1 MRQVQKTRLP
11 EGASQKNM
19 STFQKISEAS
29 YLTAENAER
38 YRCIMRV
45 FYNAYEQMNFQLY
58 KEDVLER
65 LQRDFPALAGLS
77 EDQIRLDLTQLVTWK
92 NLVAIQDPKKVYTI
106 AEYKNKQFRY
116 SMSEASVE
124 IERLTIRLENLF
136 LEPASLSTNYF
147 MRIEHALTVM
157 QKLNSAGQSR

>member
-1 MRQVQKTRLP
+1 
-11 EGASQKNM
+11 M
-19 STFQKISEAS
+19 SMLQKISETS

-65 LQRDFPALAGLS
+65 LQKEYPDRPDVS
-77 EDQIRLDLTQLVTWK
+77 EDQIKLDLSQLVTWK

-106 AEYKNKQFRY
+106 AEYKPNR
-116 SMSEASVE
+116 
-124 IERLTIRLENLF
+124 
-136 LEPASLSTNYF
+136 
-147 MRIEHALTVM
+147 
-157 QKLNSAGQSR
+157 NSRTYQSQ